1 MKIQNPVQYQKYAV
15 TLDAAMKKLNW
26 SQDKVERKLFH
37 GTNMDAV
44 AKITR
49 GIFNRSLSGV
59 NGRYS
64 KYYLL
69 RIKAVF
75 YTKIAIVES
84 YTNAHKHVL
93 VCIFGFRKRTLKRGK
108 H

>member
-1 MKIQNPVQYQKYAV
+1 MKIQNPVQYQKYAI

-59 NGRYS
+59 NGKYS
-64 KYYLL
+64 KYYLI
-69 RIKAVF
+69 RTGTV
-75 YTKIAIVES
+75 S
-84 YTNAHKHVL
+84 YTST
-93 VCIFGFRKRTLKRGK
+93 IQ
-108 H
+108 